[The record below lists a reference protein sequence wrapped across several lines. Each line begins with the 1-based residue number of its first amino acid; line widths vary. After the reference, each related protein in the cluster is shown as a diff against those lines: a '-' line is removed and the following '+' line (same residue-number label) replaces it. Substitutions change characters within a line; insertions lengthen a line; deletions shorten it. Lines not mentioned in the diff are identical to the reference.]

1 MKLIIGLGSGRI
13 VVDNRDGSVTKIPY
27 GKLGL
32 NQNLHEFELSKN
44 KAYVATS
51 YLQGDFIVQEKLTD
65 LITVPYEIKDIDEI
79 KKYLKQYD
87 DEFDFTSLINH
98 RLNSRIQIGKD
109 KNGIY
114 KYFDYEEVKHNEN
127 CDRLSR

>member
-1 MKLIIGLGSGRI
+1 M
-13 VVDNRDGSVTKIPY
+13 
-27 GKLGL
+27 
-32 NQNLHEFELSKN
+32 
-44 KAYVATS
+44 
-51 YLQGDFIVQEKLTD
+51 QGDFIVQEKLTD

-109 KNGIY
+109 K
-114 KYFDYEEVKHNEN
+114 KEVKHNEN
-127 CDRLSR
+127 CDWLSR

>member
-87 DEFDFTSLINH
+87 DEFDL
-98 RLNSRIQIGKD
+98 Q
-109 KNGIY
+109 
-114 KYFDYEEVKHNEN
+114 V
-127 CDRLSR
+127 